1 MDKEAWKD
9 VKGYEGYYQVSNYGR
24 VRSVDRV
31 DMRGQHRK
39 GKVLANSLNSGG
51 YLLVD
56 LHRDRKVK
64 YCLVHRLVA
73 GEFLSNPNG
82 LPEINH
88 KDENI
93 TNNKVSNLEWCSHS
107 YNINYGTRNEK
118 AGKAIARVQEK
129 PIYVIAPSG
138 HHYCFGSI
146 KKAAELLGLSRGTVS
161 KCLIGR
167 QKHHHGFAFEYAE
180 QRA

>member
-1 MDKEAWKD
+1 MDKEVWKD

-73 GEFLSNPNG
+73 GEFIS
-82 LPEINH
+82 
-88 KDENI
+88 
-93 TNNKVSNLEWCSHS
+93 S
-107 YNINYGTRNEK
+107 
-118 AGKAIARVQEK
+118 
-129 PIYVIAPSG
+129 
-138 HHYCFGSI
+138 
-146 KKAAELLGLSRGTVS
+146 
-161 KCLIGR
+161 
-167 QKHHHGFAFEYAE
+167 
-180 QRA
+180 